1 MKKSQTFGL
10 KISEVKERGLRLP
23 ETATAE
29 EQRAIR
35 DELTDLEAEYRAAL
49 QSETETMDGAGDT
62 PENRE
67 LQRLRERADVGVML
81 GAALVGGQLPV
92 GSAEAEARAGFLP
105 EYSAGN
111 VIPFQMLAEQ
121 RSVDIDIGGG
131 TQQFLAHQFPAG
143 IATFANIA
151 RPSVPAG
158 TPAYPSFTATGAV
171 SRPAEG
177 VDVADADPTLRA
189 ELLIPQR
196 IRVSTKIS
204 VEDRARYPNFGA
216 AVAAH
221 LRAAVTAGLDD
232 QALKATRAFLTPPAA
247 R

>member
-1 MKKSQTFGL
+1 MKKSQTLGL

-35 DELTDLEAEYRAAL
+35 DELADLEAEYRAAL

-121 RSVDIDIGGG
+121 RAVDIDIGGG
-131 TQQFLAHQFPAG
+131 TQQFLAYQFPAG

-158 TPAYPSFTATGAV
+158 TPAIRPSR
-171 SRPAEG
+171 RPALSHG
-177 VDVADADPTLRA
+177 L
-189 ELLIPQR
+189 
-196 IRVSTKIS
+196 
-204 VEDRARYPNFGA
+204 
-216 AVAAH
+216 
-221 LRAAVTAGLDD
+221 LRAASVRSGPRVIT
-232 QALKATRAFLTPPAA
+232 LKPSPSNQLGA
-247 R
+247 